1 MTTLQQR
8 GNSFQGSLTSLNT
21 LAERVIGLAIE
32 VHRALGPGLLE
43 SVYEA
48 AISIELEDAGLK
60 FERQKSLAVIYKGQ
74 VIGDFRADLVVENAL
89 LLELKS
95 AERHD
100 PLFEAQLLT
109 YLKISGIRLGLLLNF
124 NSRLLKNGI
133 KRLIL

>member
-124 NSRLLKNGI
+124 NSRLLKDGI